1 MYFCSMKY
9 SLSGNFWWLFPALV
23 ALILLALSR
32 NALALIV
39 GSAFFAAAEALYGI
53 LALKA
58 FSGRT
63 RFALVAPLVL
73 CIVLAGTTLLFLER
87 YAFKIPLMLFATGI
101 VVFVHYSLRQLHS
114 AAEEQFR
121 PIVSDGYRLLAL
133 SVTLF
138 SGILFY
144 ADIFYFGIAT
154 AYFAIPLLIIPG
166 AMVMLQTWIANLPFR
181 EQLLHTLVFCML
193 ILETGVA
200 LVLLPFSYGVSAL
213 YVTLA
218 YFLYSEYAVVKN
230 PADGP
235 HSADRTISFLVTG
248 IVVFFF
254 ILVTR
259 IR

>member
-1 MYFCSMKY
+1 MYFHFMKY
-9 SLSGNFWWLFPALV
+9 SLAGHFWWLFPSLA

-53 LALKA
+53 IALKT
-58 FSGRT
+58 FPGRT

-73 CIVLAGTTLLFLER
+73 CIALAGVTLLFLER
-87 YAFKIPLMLFATGI
+87 YAFKIPLMMFAAGI
-101 VVFVHYSLRQLHS
+101 VVFVHYSLRQLHG
-114 AAEEQFR
+114 ATEAQFR

-133 SVTLF
+133 LVTLF
-138 SGILFY
+138 SSMLFY

-154 AYFAIPLLIIPG
+154 AYSVTPLLLIPS
-166 AMVMLQTWIANLPFR
+166 AMVLLQTWIAGLPFR
-181 EQLLHTLVFCML
+181 EQLLHTFVFCII
-193 ILETGVA
+193 ILETGAA

-213 YVTLA
+213 YATLA
-218 YFLYSEYAVVKN
+218 YFLYSEYAVAKN

-235 HSADRTISFLVTG
+235 HSADRTISFLITG
-248 IVVFFF
+248 IVVFLF